1 MLENPVK
8 AKLRAGQ
15 AVAGPIIAEARS
27 IGTVKL
33 MAREGFDFLFLDM
46 EHALYDWETIL
57 TLVQS
62 ALVMDIVPIVRV
74 TDLSYQLVARALD
87 TGARGVIIPRVETA
101 EQVVAAVSYAKYPPV
116 GRRGAGG
123 DGRMGYERLTAAQ
136 VIEIS
141 NAETMVIVQVET
153 QTGLD
158 NLEAMAAVP
167 GVDVICVGPQDLSI
181 SLGVTGDF
189 AHPAF
194 VGAMERVAAVCA
206 DHGVASGMVERDA
219 ADLKRWYDLGM
230 RFLCSGTD
238 AYFLARGAAESVA
251 TIRRFGGDPAA

>member
-1 MLENPVK
+1 MLQNPVK
-8 AKLRAGQ
+8 AKLRAGHT
-15 AVAGPIIAEARS
+15 VAGPIIAEARS

-62 ALVMDIVPIVRV
+62 SLVMDIVPIVRV

-101 EQVVAAVSYAKYPPV
+101 EQVADAVSYAKYPPL

-123 DGRMGYERLTAAQ
+123 DGRMGYERLSPAQ
-136 VIEIS
+136 VVEIS

-153 QTGLD
+153 EIGLA
-158 NLEAMAAVP
+158 NLEAMASVP

-181 SLGVTGDF
+181 SLGVTGNF
-189 AHPAF
+189 EHPTF
-194 VGAMERVAAVCA
+194 VSAMERVATVCA
-206 DHGVASGMVERDA
+206 AHGVASGMVERDA
-219 ADLKRWYDLGM
+219 ADLKRWHDLGM
-230 RFLCSGTD
+230 RFLCCGTD
-238 AYFLARGAAESVA
+238 AHFLARGASESVA
-251 TIRRFGGDPAA
+251 TIQTFAVGAT